1 MSSTAL
7 DHRLVR
13 DYLRAL
19 DAAMR
24 ALPAAQA
31 RELREQITAHLDDAL
46 RPEAGDEEV
55 AATLRRLGA
64 PGDLAAE
71 AGAASTPRSAP
82 GPWRPRWRLAVL
94 IAVPVVTAAVLGALR
109 IGSDVGTV
117 AAAGRDQRLV
127 KLDAAVVTYTRD
139 LEDERD
145 LSGAY
150 AARSPDRPA
159 PIPVTLA
166 RARTATDAAAATV
179 RAEAAGIG
187 AGSGYPPDAVQDLQ
201 AVLASITDLRTI
213 RPSISSADVPP
224 SQIIRIYT
232 GNIIGPANT
241 FSAAIGV
248 AATSTHLQGAATTLA
263 ALLRV
268 ENDQSVQRAIL
279 YATLST
285 HPPVLRPED
294 LSTLQQAATQE
305 HSDLVAFNSSASLS
319 EQQLYSNT
327 VSGPAVN
334 VASWQEIMAEQNA
347 AAHPQAPLTGNTGLN
362 PVTWYGEMSTTIGD
376 TRKVA
381 DRLTSQLSGQA
392 STLKSEAVRSLLLT
406 SIATLVLLVLLLVA
420 AVLARP
426 LSR

>member
-1 MSSTAL
+1 MSGTAL

-13 DYLRAL
+13 DYLREL

-24 ALPAAQA
+24 GLPAAQA

-46 RPEAGDEEV
+46 GPGAGDEEV
-55 AATLRRLGA
+55 TATLRRLGPPA
-64 PGDLAAE
+64 DLAAE
-71 AGAASTPRSAP
+71 AGAASASRSAP
-82 GPWRPRWRLAVL
+82 DPRRARWRLAVL
-94 IAVPVVTAAVLGALR
+94 VAVPVVTAAVLGALR
-109 IGSDVGTV
+109 IGSDVGNV

-127 KLDAAVVTYTRD
+127 QLDAAVVTFTRD

-150 AARSPDRPA
+150 AARRQDRLA
-159 PIPVTLA
+159 PIPVTLT
-166 RARTATDAAAATV
+166 RARTATDAAAAIV
-179 RAEAAGIG
+179 RADAAGIG
-187 AGSGYPPDAVQDLQ
+187 AGYPPDAVRDLA
-201 AVLASITDLRTI
+201 AVLAGITDLRTT
-213 RPSISSADVPP
+213 RASISSADVPP

-241 FSAAIGV
+241 FSAAVGV
-248 AATSTHLQGAATTLA
+248 VATSTHLQSAATTLA

-279 YATLST
+279 YATLSA

-305 HSDLVAFNSSASLS
+305 HSDQVAFNASASPA

-327 VSGPAVN
+327 VAGAAVDM
-334 VASWQEIMAEQNA
+334 ASSQEIMAEQDA
-347 AAHPQAPLTGNTGLN
+347 ATHPQAPLTGNTGLT
-362 PVTWYGEMSTTIGD
+362 PATWYSGMSTTIDD
-376 TRKVA
+376 THEVA
-381 DRLTSQLSGQA
+381 DQLTSQLSGQA
-392 STLKSEAVRSLLLT
+392 SSLKSDASWSLLLT
-406 SIATLVLLVLLLVA
+406 SIATLILLTLLFVA

-426 LSR
+426 LSK